1 MPPSL
6 KAYLHIVPSPPG
18 YWASGVRIS
27 MTIATFAGLQRV
39 RRALKLAKREAN
51 KELAEELLPKDDPA
65 AAARMR
71 RQQTNKKKAMQAR
84 ATPGSPTPFS
94 LCELP
99 L

>member
-1 MPPSL
+1 MVCPPFLALTMPIILLS
-6 KAYLHIVPSPPG
+6 YLP
-18 YWASGVRIS
+18 WE
-27 MTIATFAGLQRV
+27 RV

-51 KELAEELLPKDDPA
+51 KEPAEELLPKDDPA